1 MFRSLGTR
9 LTAMYVLAAVVLV
22 LMVATAVTAFALSAF
37 GRTSRETVEAIAHAV
52 PNEVRLE
59 LSRHRT
65 LPLAAPEIARNL
77 GRPGVRLVIFGSETK
92 RGPFRFLAATHAR
105 PDGGVDVITPRPIPA
120 FGPPQPPELGAGPPH
135 PPGLSPGPPPGRA
148 PGPFGGP
155 PGGAWARG
163 YDRMAPF
170 PFGLN
175 QMLRLEPKTVEVPD
189 GRVTIFPDPAPLAR
203 TIDQFWQAVLP
214 AVALAALAAWF
225 LGRYITGQA
234 LRPLV
239 ETTASLNRFAA
250 GDFTPRAVVTS
261 DRSEIGELVKAYNGA
276 AAQVSAAFEERKAV
290 EAQMRQFIAD
300 AGHELRTPLTVIM
313 GFIDVLRRRAGSDP
327 GSAKIYETMLAESR
341 RMRALIDKLIVL
353 ARMENPQLREIA
365 TVDVSALADTVVHA
379 LQTLAPER
387 RFTLDVRPGVLV
399 RGSESELHEALSNL
413 VENALKYAPDSP
425 VKVAVRSEG
434 EQALIEVADHGPG
447 IDPID
452 QTHIFDRFYRGN
464 NRGASEGF
472 GLGLAIVKRV
482 VERAG
487 GAIAL
492 ESRPGEGCRFTI
504 RLPRLARGERA
515 AIAV

>member
-1 MFRSLGTR
+1 MR
-9 LTAMYVLAAVVLV
+9 
-22 LMVATAVTAFALSAF
+22 
-37 GRTSRETVEAIAHAV
+37 
-52 PNEVRLE
+52 
-59 LSRHRT
+59 
-65 LPLAAPEIARNL
+65 
-77 GRPGVRLVIFGSETK
+77 
-92 RGPFRFLAATHAR
+92 
-105 PDGGVDVITPRPIPA
+105 D
-120 FGPPQPPELGAGPPH
+120 
-135 PPGLSPGPPPGRA
+135 
-148 PGPFGGP
+148 
-155 PGGAWARG
+155 

-175 QMLRLEPKTVEVPD
+175 ALLRLEPKSVDVPG
-189 GRVTIFPDPAPLAR
+189 GRVAIVPDPAQLAR
-203 TIDQFWQAVLP
+203 TINEFWEAVLP
-214 AVALAALAAWF
+214 AVALAALAAWL

-290 EAQMRQFIAD
+290 ESQMRQFIAD

-313 GFIDVLRRRAGSDP
+313 GFIDVLRRRSAGEP

-353 ARMENPQLREIA
+353 ARMENPQIREVGA
-365 TVDVSALADTVVHA
+365 VDVSDVAGTVVHA
-379 LQTLAPER
+379 LQSLAPGR
-387 RFTLDVRPGVLV
+387 RIVLEARPGVLV

-425 VKVAVRSEG
+425 VEVAVRSEG
-434 EQALIEVADHGPG
+434 ERVLIEVADRGPG
-447 IDPID
+447 IAPED
-452 QTHIFDRFYRGN
+452 QTRVFDRFYRGS
-464 NRGASEGF
+464 NRGESEGF

-487 GAIAL
+487 GEIGL
-492 ESRPGEGCRFTI
+492 ESRPGEGCRFTL
-504 RLPRLARGERA
+504 RLPRIVRGERA

>member
-1 MFRSLGTR
+1 
-9 LTAMYVLAAVVLV
+9 MYVLAAVVLV
-22 LMVATAVTAFALSAF
+22 LMVATAVTAFALSTF
-37 GRTSRETVEAIAHAV
+37 GLTSRETVEAVARAV
-52 PNEVRLE
+52 PSEARFE
-59 LSRHRT
+59 LGRHPT
-65 LPLAAPEIARNL
+65 LALAAPDIARDL
-77 GRPGVRLVIFGSETK
+77 GRPGVHVAIFGSAAK
-92 RGPFRFLAATHAR
+92 GRPYRFLAATGRAR
-105 PDGGVDVITPRPIPA
+105 PDGSFEIVTA
-120 FGPPQPPELGAGPPH
+120 PPH
-135 PPGLSPGPPPGRA
+135 PFVQTGPPEAVSQAPASRPGPPGPPP
-148 PGPFGGP
+148 
-155 PGGAWARG
+155 PGGEGRPRDFDRDRDYG
-163 YDRMAPF
+163 RMAPF

-175 QMLRLEPKTVEVPD
+175 QLLRLEPVSVSIPG
-189 GRVTIFPDPAPLAR
+189 GRVAILPDPGPLGQ

-214 AVALAALAAWF
+214 ALALAALAAWL

-250 GDFTPRAVVTS
+250 GDFTPRPVVTS

-276 AAQVSAAFEERKAV
+276 AAQVSAAFEERKAA

-313 GFIDVLRRRAGSDP
+313 GFIDVLRRRAGGEP

-353 ARMENPQLREIA
+353 ARMENPQFREIG
-365 TVDVSALADTVVHA
+365 TVDVSEVAGTVVHA
-379 LQTLAPER
+379 LQALAPSR
-387 RFTLDVRPGVLV
+387 RIALEARPGALV

-413 VENALKYAPDSP
+413 VENALKYAPESS
-425 VKVAVRSEG
+425 VEVTVRADG
-434 EQALIEVADHGPG
+434 EQVFVGVADHGPG
-447 IDPID
+447 IAPED
-452 QTHIFDRFYRGN
+452 QARVFDRFYRGS
-464 NRGASEGF
+464 NRGESEGF

-487 GAIAL
+487 GEIGL

-504 RLPRLARGERA
+504 RLPRIVRGERS